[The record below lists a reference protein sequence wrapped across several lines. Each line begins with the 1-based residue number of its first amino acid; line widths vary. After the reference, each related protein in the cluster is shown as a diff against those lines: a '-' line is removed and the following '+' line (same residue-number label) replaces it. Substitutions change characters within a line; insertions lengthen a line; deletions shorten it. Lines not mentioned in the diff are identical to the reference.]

1 MSVCQLQRPKSFPTH
16 HPGRLVLCKLIGRG
30 DDENSNVGMRARE
43 TYLHASTT
51 RHFTRR
57 SDTGVGTEQ
66 VGVAEAARHL

>member
-1 MSVCQLQRPKSFPTH
+1 
-16 HPGRLVLCKLIGRG
+16 
-30 DDENSNVGMRARE
+30 MRARE